1 MTDEIDLTTPGAWVP
16 SESLT
21 LLRHVMSLQSGVRQ
35 HVAEAT
41 GLSETE
47 VHALEHLARQP
58 IGPAE
63 IARLLDVSTAAS
75 TGIVDRLAAK
85 GHVERRPHSSDR
97 RRTEVVLTPS
107 AWSEVVS
114 HMGGMFQALARLDAT
129 LDPGER
135 EIVVR
140 YLRGAVAA
148 VESISAPRA
157 TAGDGDVTRSARGDA
172 SGDGSADDDHTGGGA
187 ASGDAASEDVRGRGT
202 GPTGPHPG

>member
-1 MTDEIDLTTPGAWVP
+1 MTDEIDLATPQAWVP

-21 LLRHVMSLQSGVRQ
+21 LLRQVMGMESDVRQ

-41 GLSETE
+41 GLSEME
-47 VHALEHLARQP
+47 VHALEHLAREP

-107 AWSEVVS
+107 AWAEVVS
-114 HMGGMFQALARLDAT
+114 HMGGMFQALATLDAT
-129 LDPGER
+129 LDARER

-148 VESISAPRA
+148 VETI
-157 TAGDGDVTRSARGDA
+157 TGGDGDGGGQDP
-172 SGDGSADDDHTGGGA
+172 DGGADDPA
-187 ASGDAASEDVRGRGT
+187 
-202 GPTGPHPG
+202 